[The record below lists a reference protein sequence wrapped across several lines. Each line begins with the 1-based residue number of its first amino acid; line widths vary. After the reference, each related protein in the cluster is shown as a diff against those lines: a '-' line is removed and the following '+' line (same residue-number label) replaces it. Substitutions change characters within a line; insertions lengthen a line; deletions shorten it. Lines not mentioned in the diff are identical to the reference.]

1 MYADFIGSAGS
12 IFDLTTQLY
21 PTYFLPLASVGNL
34 SKAVARGLKDP
45 SFRVIQNHFAASGNL
60 GDVAAKEEVWEV
72 TAQLIGLALGILIL
86 DTPGLVTSYPALLA
100 TWTSMRLFHLW
111 LRFQSLSV
119 LKFETINLKRARI
132 LAEAYVLHSKVPGC
146 TDCNRE
152 ENILT
157 WQRFLKPRI
166 VFGVPADEL
175 TGGQRSFFMLKEIF
189 KLYARE
195 KYVLAVDQWQKRDFK
210 VLVAFKEGATS
221 LSALR
226 SVWQA
231 YWLYENWDTSV
242 DFIKALE
249 ESLLNLE
256 ARFNDFV
263 GLLKGAGWNTHQI
276 NLNVPKEPYIE
287 LHSL

>member
-1 MYADFIGSAGS
+1 MLFDDDPKQWRMYADFIGSAGS

-21 PTYFLPLASVGNL
+21 PAYFLPLASLGNL

-100 TWTSMRLFHLW
+100 TWTSMRVFHLW

-119 LKFETINLKRARI
+119 LKFETVT
-132 LAEAYVLHSKVPGC
+132 E
-146 TDCNRE
+146 
-152 ENILT
+152 
-157 WQRFLKPRI
+157 
-166 VFGVPADEL
+166 
-175 TGGQRSFFMLKEIF
+175 MF
-189 KLYARE
+189 KLYTRE
-195 KYVLAVDQWQKRDFK
+195 KYVLAVDQWQKRDFE

-221 LSALR
+221 MSALR
-226 SVWQA
+226 SMWQA
-231 YWLYENWDTSV
+231 YWLYENWDSSV

-249 ESLLNLE
+249 ESLLILE

-263 GLLKGAGWNTHQI
+263 ELLEEAGWNTCQI

-287 LHSL
+287 ELHV